1 MHTKMRSKCLALTS
15 KNGTIYKRK
24 CIELAFPSEMPLG
37 CSRLKR
43 GKMKFNKVLENIQTY
58 EAGKPIELVVR
69 EFGIA
74 SEDVV
79 KLASNEN
86 PIGTNPAVAEVI
98 RENATKA
105 YLYPDDSMF
114 ELKAALSRKYDVA
127 DDNIIIGAG
136 SDQVLEFISRALLDD
151 NASVLM
157 SAVTFAM
164 YEIYAKQMGAKIIRT
179 ASYEHKYDEFM
190 EAYTMHK
197 PKIVYI
203 CTPNNPTGDATSK
216 TEVLRII
223 EAISKEA
230 LVVVDGAY
238 MEYAAAKDV
247 KYAITPKDLL
257 GYENVIYLGTFSK
270 AYGLGGMR
278 VGYGIAQEVLIHELY
293 KMRPPFNI
301 STLSLAAA
309 ITACKDEDFVSESI
323 TLHQK
328 QIQRYEAFAKEN
340 GFRYIE
346 SYTNFITYLFD
357 GTMDST
363 EIADALLKR
372 GVIIRDLASYGL
384 NAIRITIG
392 TAKQNDVFFKHFSE
406 VL

>member
-1 MHTKMRSKCLALTS
+1 
-15 KNGTIYKRK
+15 
-24 CIELAFPSEMPLG
+24 
-37 CSRLKR
+37 
-43 GKMKFNKVLENIQTY
+43 MKFNKVLENIQTY

-69 EFGIA
+69 EFGINA
-74 SEDVV
+74 EDVV

-86 PIGTNPAVAEVI
+86 PIGTSPSVAESI
-98 RENATKA
+98 KQHANKA
-105 YLYPDDSMF
+105 HLYPDDSMF
-114 ELKAALSRKYDVA
+114 ELKASLSEKFDVK

-136 SDQVLEFISRALLDD
+136 SDQVLEFISRAILDED
-151 NASVLM
+151 SSVLM

-164 YEIYAKQMGAKIIRT
+164 YEIYAKQMGAKIVRT
-179 ASYEHKYDEFM
+179 ASYAHKYDEFI
-190 EAYTMHK
+190 EAYKMHK

-216 TEVLRII
+216 AEVLRII
-223 EAISKEA
+223 EAIDSET

-238 MEYAAAKDV
+238 MEYAAAKDEA
-247 KYAITPKDLL
+247 YAITPKDLL

-278 VGYGIAQEVLIHELY
+278 VGYGIAQEALIHELY

-309 ITACKDEDFVSESI
+309 IEASKDDAFVEESI
-323 TLHQK
+323 VLHQA
-328 QIQRYEAFAKEN
+328 QIKRYETFAKEN
-340 GFRYIE
+340 GFEYIE

-357 GTMDST
+357 EKNDST
-363 EIADALLKR
+363 KIADALLKR
-372 GVIIRDLASYGL
+372 GVIIRNLASYGM

-392 TAKQNDVFFKHFSE
+392 TEKQNDVFFRHFSE

>member
-1 MHTKMRSKCLALTS
+1 M
-15 KNGTIYKRK
+15 I
-24 CIELAFPSEMPLG
+24 
-37 CSRLKR
+37 
-43 GKMKFNKVLENIQTY
+43 KFNKVLENIKTY

-69 EFGIA
+69 EFGIDA
-74 SEDVV
+74 GNVV

-86 PIGTNPAVAEVI
+86 PIGTSPAVQKAI
-98 RENATKA
+98 IANAHKA
-105 YLYPDDSMF
+105 HLYPDDSMF
-114 ELKAALSRKYDVA
+114 ELKAALSSKYAVK

-136 SDQVLEFISRALLDD
+136 SDQVLEFISRALLDED
-151 NASVLM
+151 SSVLM

-216 TEVLRII
+216 EEVLKII
-223 EAISKEA
+223 EAIDNET
-230 LVVVDGAY
+230 LIVIDGAY
-238 MEYAAAKDV
+238 MEYAAAKDE
-247 KYAITPKDLL
+247 KYAITPNDLL

-278 VGYGIAQEVLIHELY
+278 VGYGIAQVSLIDELY

-309 ITACKDEDFVSESI
+309 IEACKDESFVEESI
-323 TLHQK
+323 VLHQE
-328 QIQRYEAFAKEN
+328 QIKRYELFAQEN
-340 GFRYIE
+340 GFEYIE

-357 GTMDST
+357 ESMDST
-363 EIADALLKR
+363 KIADELLKR
-372 GVIIRDLASYGL
+372 GVIIRNLASYGL
-384 NAIRITIG
+384 NAMRITIG
-392 TAKQNDVFFKHFSE
+392 TEKQNDIFFKNFLE
-406 VL
+406 VIA